1 MKKIVILLS
10 LLIVVIAACFIPVDI
25 QKTVAIKAPLLNV
38 YRQLSDPLNWEKWR
52 PDIKRI
58 VIADSNKVSIQ
69 KAGISSF
76 RIKYAGQNL
85 NVVTSENLFNVIDSA
100 ENKKVNYSYTVMPDQ
115 LQTTVLDKRPKKT
128 LVQ

>member
-10 LLIVVIAACFIPVDI
+10 LLIIVIAACFIPVTI

-58 VIADSNKVSIQ
+58 FISDSNKVSVQ
-69 KAGISSF
+69 RNGISSF
-76 RIKYAGQNL
+76 QIKYAGQGLKVITN
-85 NVVTSENLFNVIDSA
+85 ENLFTVIDSA
-100 ENKKVNYSYTVMPDQ
+100 DNKKVNYSYT
-115 LQTTVLDKRPKKT
+115 
-128 LVQ
+128 